1 MTEHHYDLVI
11 IGAGL
16 SGVGVACHFTTTFP
30 GKKYLVLESRKNLGG
45 TWDLFKYPGIRSDSD
60 MYTLGY
66 SFRPWKERK
75 AIADGTDI
83 WNYIDSTAE
92 EYGVKQNIRFES
104 SVLEVKW
111 DSALQTWEII
121 FIDPVGTKKVVNSQ
135 FLYSCSGYY
144 SYHEAY
150 LPDFKNL
157 DRYKGVFVHPQFW
170 PDSLE
175 YENRKII
182 VIGSGA
188 TAVTLVPKLAE
199 KAKHVTMLQRSPTYI
214 VSRPSTDK
222 NAKFLEKYFSEKLAY
237 RLARW
242 KNILASLIFYSVSR
256 RWPGFVKRKLL
267 ELTQR
272 FVGSAIDVDKH
283 LTPVYKPWD
292 QRVCLVPNGDLFKC
306 LKAGRATIVTE
317 HINEFT
323 SKGILLQSGE
333 ELEADVVIS
342 ATGLKMIPF
351 GGIKMFIDEEQ
362 INFAQTTQ
370 YKGVMLSG
378 IPNFFV
384 ASGYT
389 NASWTLKCDL
399 TSQYFCRLVNY
410 CLKKGHKVCVPKDI
424 KNSEKKVMQVGLES
438 GYILRSIEEFPR
450 EGLNSPWKLRQNYFL
465 DLFELKLSRL
475 RNKNI
480 SFS

>member
-1 MTEHHYDLVI
+1 M
-11 IGAGL
+11 
-16 SGVGVACHFTTTFP
+16 
-30 GKKYLVLESRKNLGG
+30 R
-45 TWDLFKYPGIRSDSD
+45 DLFKYPGIRSDSD

-121 FIDPVGTKKVVNSQ
+121 FIDPVGIKKVVNSQ

-144 SYHEAY
+144 SYHEAH

-222 NAKFLEKYFSEKLAY
+222 
-237 RLARW
+237 
-242 KNILASLIFYSVSR
+242 
-256 RWPGFVKRKLL
+256 
-267 ELTQR
+267 
-272 FVGSAIDVDKH
+272 
-283 LTPVYKPWD
+283 
-292 QRVCLVPNGDLFKC
+292 KC
-306 LKAGRATIVTE
+306 
-317 HINEFT
+317 
-323 SKGILLQSGE
+323 
-333 ELEADVVIS
+333 
-342 ATGLKMIPF
+342 
-351 GGIKMFIDEEQ
+351 
-362 INFAQTTQ
+362 
-370 YKGVMLSG
+370 
-378 IPNFFV
+378 
-384 ASGYT
+384 
-389 NASWTLKCDL
+389 
-399 TSQYFCRLVNY
+399 
-410 CLKKGHKVCVPKDI
+410 
-424 KNSEKKVMQVGLES
+424 
-438 GYILRSIEEFPR
+438 
-450 EGLNSPWKLRQNYFL
+450 
-465 DLFELKLSRL
+465 
-475 RNKNI
+475 
-480 SFS
+480 